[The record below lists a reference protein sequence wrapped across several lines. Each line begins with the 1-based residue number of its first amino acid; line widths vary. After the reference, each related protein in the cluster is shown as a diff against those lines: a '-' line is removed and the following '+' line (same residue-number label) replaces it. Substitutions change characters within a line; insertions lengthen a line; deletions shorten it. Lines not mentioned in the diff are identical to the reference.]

1 MDVRVDSFRRWA
13 ACSGAR
19 HLKQWGVLAIMA
31 VPTWLGCGAEMVEKS
46 TARNAVAHSGA
57 NSGKSPSGIE
67 DSSIGQLPEP
77 GTSRL
82 GTVRQND
89 HSMPISETP
98 STSFDAAASR
108 ASAPQPSAGH
118 VGNVGD
124 SEGGAGLQGSAETP
138 RTSLGLGQAS
148 DEPIENE
155 GSPVSSV
162 PRFWIGIQSEP
173 APKVLLDQFGL
184 QCGLVVEHVI
194 RGGPS
199 DGWLLPSDLIYGFNG
214 QPLTCKSKLC
224 SVIADSGSQLA
235 VLQVIRKAERI
246 EVAVQPQPFVRLSK
260 DRIVQYTLLDGEKLA
275 LDSFAAAALES
286 TNPRSGRNTLGLA
299 SGTSTESAV
308 EKLRLFVVQPSL
320 LVQSSTEATATI
332 EGEGGQFELERVASF
347 RTDEQGRRVLVV
359 QENGILSE
367 YLEEEVGSLCDE
379 LRQLF
384 EMIEEGP

>member
-1 MDVRVDSFRRWA
+1 MDVRLDSFRRWA
-13 ACSGAR
+13 ACSGA
-19 HLKQWGVLAIMA
+19 HNLKQWGVLAIMA
-31 VPTWLGCGAEMVEKS
+31 VPTWLGCGAEMVDKSAAEKS
-46 TARNAVAHSGA
+46 VAHNST
-57 NSGKSPSGIE
+57 NSGNLPSGKE
-67 DSSIGQLPEP
+67 GSSVGQSPEP
-77 GTSRL
+77 GTNRL
-82 GTVRQND
+82 GTMRQND
-89 HSMPISETP
+89 QSMPISETP
-98 STSFDAAASR
+98 STSLDGAASR
-108 ASAPQPSAGH
+108 ASAPQSHAGQ
-118 VGNVGD
+118 VGNVGVP
-124 SEGGAGLQGSAETP
+124 EGGGLQGSAETT

-148 DEPIENE
+148 DEPIGN
-155 GSPVSSV
+155 GDSPVPSV

-199 DGWLLPSDLIYGFNG
+199 DGWLLSSDLIYGFNG

-260 DRIVQYTLLDGEKLA
+260 DRIVQYTLLDGEKLS

-286 TNPRSGRNTLGLA
+286 TNPQSGRNTLGLT
-299 SGTSTESAV
+299 TSTSAESAV

-320 LVQSSTEATATI
+320 LVQSSSEANATI